1 MPTLPIKQWYPSPVN
16 SLIIKAIML
25 HPDNELHRKEFAVT
39 SILKAIVDDNDGV
52 DSITIDS
59 QENLILKKNERF
71 LEQFHKEQFHKE
83 HPSVDTFEG
92 EAGVDNNILTAL
104 SDFITPK
111 KFIKILL
118 DSKPYDQLVK
128 RASENSKGGLIAG
141 DILLYLFRQKKI
153 GIINP
158 SLRKARFFLEK
169 NQSIKFN
176 EKYKIPSSEK
186 SFKQKWKLFK
196 PVSHLWSSLIYIL
209 ILNKQANGCLIEAE
223 DYTYIFAGDTFQRF
237 LAIAEYFRVLGEG
250 IISEKV
256 KKPTFEKD
264 ELWRVP
270 ANYPLPPV
278 TPHLFDSGDD
288 WLEKTLKE
296 YKATTG

>member
-1 MPTLPIKQWYPSPVN
+1 MI
-16 SLIIKAIML
+16 

-39 SILKAIVDDNDGV
+39 SIHKAIVDDNDGV
-52 DSITIDS
+52 DSITIDPLEKS
-59 QENLILKKNERF
+59 ILKRNERFLEQFNKEHPLEKLILKKNERF
-71 LEQFHKEQFHKE
+71 LEQYNIKY
-83 HPSVDTFEG
+83 PSVGTFEG

-104 SDFITPK
+104 SDFITPI

-118 DSKPYDQLVK
+118 DSKPYDQLVE
-128 RASENSKGGLIAG
+128 RASENSKGGFIAG

-153 GIINP
+153 GINP

-176 EKYKIPSSEK
+176 EKNKIPSSEK
-186 SFKQKWKLFK
+186 SFKQKWKIFK
-196 PVSHLWSSLIYIL
+196 PVSHLWSSLKYIL
-209 ILNKQANGCLIEAE
+209 ILNEQANNCLLEAE
-223 DYTYIFAGDTFQRF
+223 DYAYIFEGEIFQQF
-237 LAIAEYFRVLGEG
+237 LAIAEYFRVFGEG

-256 KKPTFEKD
+256 QKPIFEKD

-270 ANYPLPPV
+270 ANYLLPPA
-278 TPHLFDSGDD
+278 TPGLFDSGDD

-296 YKATTG
+296 YKAITG